1 MTDNLNCI
9 TLIKEKVC
17 LALHYRNRQVNSEIL
32 IVTFN
37 QKTVSKGAVNTI
49 KIVSDSLHIQAA
61 HTMSQLLEQS
71 R

>member
-37 QKTVSKGAVNTI
+37 QKMVSKGAV